1 MLSELDHYVMQMLE
15 DQASL
20 GNVEALDEFLKKYG
34 GSRSLEGVRSSRDNI
49 PAQYGQP
56 DADSAAGER
65 SIASSVRWMNAY

>member
-1 MLSELDHYVMQMLE
+1 MLE
-15 DQASL
+15 EQASL
-20 GNVEALDEFLKKYG
+20 GNVEALDEFLKRYG
-34 GSRSLEGVRSSRDNI
+34 GSRSLAGVRSSRDSI

>member
-1 MLSELDHYVMQMLE
+1 MREIVQYTMQMLE

-20 GNVEALDEFLKKYG
+20 GNDEALDEFLKKYG
-34 GSRSLEGVRSSRDNI
+34 GSRSLEGFRSSRDNI

>member
-1 MLSELDHYVMQMLE
+1 MQMLE
-15 DQASL
+15 DQSSL

-34 GSRSLEGVRSSRDNI
+34 GSGSLEGSRDNI